1 MPVRNQR
8 VSKMRADK
16 AAASGYQ
23 IESHAC
29 PPIEPEYQAW

>member
-1 MPVRNQR
+1 MG
-8 VSKMRADK
+8 ADK